1 MHFYRKTVED
11 GQALFTVGYW
21 EPITYATTSGRI
33 LTGEDVARAEH
44 GLQWVPLM
52 DTSNEHE
59 AMALVNYMNGGD
71 GKKFVWNE

>member
-1 MHFYRKTVED
+1 MHCYRKTVED

-21 EPITYATTSGRI
+21 EPIEKSAF
-33 LTGEDVARAEH
+33 ARTDPNL
-44 GLQWVPLM
+44 GMRWVPLM

-71 GKKFVWNE
+71 GKKFVWND